1 MSDLYPLK
9 FNPIFKDK
17 IWGGNKINT
26 ILNKEFKELPN
37 CGESWEIS
45 AYAEDISIVS
55 QGHLAGRKLDNLIKE
70 FKGRLVGESVYNKF
84 GNKFP
89 LLVKFIDANA
99 DLSIQ
104 VHPSDEVALKR
115 HNSFG
120 KTEMWYIVQADD
132 GAELSSGFNGPLTKE
147 QYLENFNNGL
157 LMDILNIEKV
167 KANDVFFLPAGRVHH
182 IGKGCLLTEI
192 QQTSDLTYRI
202 YDFDRTDDK
211 GNKRELHT
219 EESLEAI
226 DFTYHEQ
233 VKSLYEDKINE
244 IVNLV
249 SCEYFTTNKLHFNQ
263 PVDIDHSNLD
273 SFVIY
278 VCMEGGLKLE
288 YAHGAVEIT
297 KGETLL
303 LPASINNITITPQG
317 EFKMLESY
325 IAQGEY

>member
-26 ILNKEFKELPN
+26 ILNKDFKPLPN

-45 AYAEDISIVS
+45 AYAEDISVVS
-55 QGHLAGRKLDNLIKE
+55 QGHFAGKRLDDLIRD
-70 FKGRLVGESVYNKF
+70 FKGQLVGESVYNKF
-84 GNKFP
+84 GDKFP

-104 VHPSDEVALKR
+104 VHPGDEVALKR

-132 GAELSSGFNGPLTKE
+132 DAELCSGFNKPLTKE
-147 QYLENFNNGL
+147 NYLENFNNGR
-157 LMDILNIEKV
+157 LMDMLNIEKV

-202 YDFDRTDDK
+202 YDFERTDDQ
-211 GNKRELHT
+211 GNKRALHT
-219 EESLEAI
+219 EESLDAI
-226 DFTYHEQ
+226 DFSYKEQ
-233 VKSLYEDKINE
+233 VKTIYKDKINE

-249 SCEYFTTNKLHFNQ
+249 TCEYFTTNKLHFNQ
-263 PVDIDHSNLD
+263 PTDLDHSNLD

-278 VCMEGGLKLE
+278 VCMEGALKLE
-288 YAHGAVEIT
+288 YDHGNVEMT

-303 LPASINNITITPQG
+303 LPASINKITMIPKG

-325 IAQGEY
+325 IA

>member
-17 IWGGNKINT
+17 ILGGNKINT
-26 ILNKEFKELPN
+26 ILYKDFKPLPN

-45 AYAEDISIVS
+45 AYADDISIVS
-55 QGHLAGRKLDNLIKE
+55 QGQLAGKRLDYLIRE
-70 FKGRLVGESVYNKF
+70 FKGQLLGESVYAKF
-84 GNKFP
+84 GNEFP
-89 LLVKFIDANA
+89 LLVKFIDAND

-104 VHPSDEVALKR
+104 VHPNDEVALKR

-132 GAELSSGFNGPLTKE
+132 GAELSSGFNRPLTRE
-147 QYLENFNNGL
+147 QYLENFNNGK
-157 LMDILNIEKV
+157 LMDLLNIEKV
-167 KANDVFFLPAGRVHH
+167 KADDVFFLPAGRTHH

-211 GNKRELHT
+211 GDKRELHT
-219 EESLEAI
+219 EAALEAF
-226 DFTYHEQ
+226 DFTYHEH
-233 VKSLYEDKINE
+233 VKTNYKDKINE
-244 IVNLV
+244 IVKLV
-249 SCEYFTTNKLHFNQ
+249 SCEYFTTNKLHFDQ
-263 PVDIDHSNLD
+263 AVDIDHSKLD

-278 VCMEGGLKLE
+278 VCMEGGLKME
-288 YAHGAVEIT
+288 YDYGVVELM

-303 LPASINNITITPQG
+303 LPASINKITMTPKG

-325 IAQGEY
+325 IA

>member
-9 FNPIFKDK
+9 FNPIFKEK

-26 ILNKEFKELPN
+26 ILHKDFKSLPN

-55 QGHLAGRKLDNLIKE
+55 NGYLEGKRLDHLIQE
-70 FKGRLVGESVYNKF
+70 FKEKLVGESIYNIF
-84 GNKFP
+84 GDKFP

-104 VHPSDEVALKR
+104 VHPGDEVALRR

-147 QYLENFNNGL
+147 QYLENFNNGR

-167 KANDVFFLPAGRVHH
+167 KADDVFFLPAGRVHH
-182 IGKGCLLTEI
+182 IGTGCLLTEI

-202 YDFDRTDDK
+202 YDFDRTDDQ

-219 EESLEAI
+219 EDSLEAI

-233 VKSLYEDKINE
+233 VKTLYKDKINE

-249 SCEYFTTNKLHFNQ
+249 TCEYFTTHKLHFNQ
-263 PVDIDHSNLD
+263 PVDLDHSNLD

-278 VCMEGGLKLE
+278 VCMEGALKLE
-288 YAHGAVEIT
+288 YADGTVELT

-303 LPASINNITITPQG
+303 LPASIDKITMIPKG
-317 EFKMLESY
+317 EFNLLESY
-325 IAQGEY
+325 IS

>member
-26 ILNKEFKELPN
+26 ILHKDFSPLPN

-45 AYAEDISIVS
+45 AYADDISTVS
-55 QGHLAGRKLDNLIKE
+55 QGHLAGKRLDNLIQE
-70 FKGRLVGESVYNKF
+70 FKGQLVGETVFNKF

-104 VHPSDEVALKR
+104 VHPNDEVALKR

-120 KTEMWYIVQADD
+120 KTEMWYIVQADE
-132 GAELSSGFNGPLTKE
+132 GAELSSGFKRPLTKE
-147 QYLENFNNGL
+147 QYLENFHNGK
-157 LMDILNIEKV
+157 LMDMLNIEKV
-167 KANDVFFLPAGRVHH
+167 KADDVFFLPAGRVHH
-182 IGKGCLLTEI
+182 IGKGCFLTEI

-202 YDFDRTDDK
+202 YDFDRTDDQ
-211 GNKRELHT
+211 GNKRKLHS
-219 EESLEAI
+219 EESLDAI
-226 DFTYHEQ
+226 DFTYHKQ
-233 VKSLYEDKINE
+233 HKTPYEDRENE
-244 IVNLV
+244 VVTLV
-249 SCEYFTTNKLHFNQ
+249 SCEYFTTNKLHFNK
-263 PVDIDHSNLD
+263 PFEKDLSSLD
-273 SFVIY
+273 SFIIY

-288 YAHGAVEIT
+288 YDNGNVELT

-303 LPASINNITITPQG
+303 VPASIDKITLTPDG

-325 IAQGEY
+325 IA

>member
-1 MSDLYPLK
+1 MSSLYPLK

-26 ILNKEFKELPN
+26 ILHKDFKPLPN

-45 AYAEDISIVS
+45 AYAEDISVVS
-55 QGHLAGRKLDNLIKE
+55 QGPLAGKRLDDLIRE
-70 FKGRLVGESVYNKF
+70 FKGQLLGENVYAKF

-89 LLVKFIDANA
+89 LLVKFIDAND

-104 VHPSDEVALKR
+104 VHPNDEVAQKR

-132 GAELSSGFNGPLTKE
+132 GAELSSGFNRPLTRE
-147 QYLENFNNGL
+147 QYLENFNNGK
-157 LMDILNIEKV
+157 LMDLLNIEKV
-167 KANDVFFLPAGRVHH
+167 KADDVFFLPAGRTHH

-211 GNKRELHT
+211 GDKRELHT
-219 EESLEAI
+219 EAALEAF

-233 VKSLYEDKINE
+233 VKTNYKDKINE
-244 IVNLV
+244 IVKLV
-249 SCEYFTTNKLHFNQ
+249 SCEYFTTNKLHFDQ
-263 PVDIDHSNLD
+263 AVDIDHSNLD

-278 VCMEGGLKLE
+278 VCMEGGLKME
-288 YAHGAVEIT
+288 YDQGVVELR

-303 LPASINNITITPQG
+303 LPASINKITMTPIG

-325 IAQGEY
+325 IA

>member
-26 ILNKEFKELPN
+26 ILHKDFKPLPN

-55 QGHLAGRKLDNLIKE
+55 QGPLAGKRLDDLIRE
-70 FKGRLVGESVYNKF
+70 FKGQLLGESVYAKF

-89 LLVKFIDANA
+89 LLVKFIDAND

-104 VHPSDEVALKR
+104 VHPNDEVALKR

-132 GAELSSGFNGPLTKE
+132 EAELSSGFNRPLTKE
-147 QYLENFNNGL
+147 QYLENFNDGK
-157 LMDILNIEKV
+157 LMDLLNIEKV
-167 KANDVFFLPAGRVHH
+167 KADDVFFLPAGRTHH

-202 YDFDRTDDK
+202 YDFDRTDDH

-219 EESLEAI
+219 EAALEAF

-233 VKSLYEDKINE
+233 VKTNYKDKINE
-244 IVNLV
+244 IVKLV
-249 SCEYFTTNKLHFNQ
+249 SCEYFTTNKLHFDQ
-263 PVDIDHSNLD
+263 AVDIDHSNLD

-288 YAHGAVEIT
+288 YDHGVVQLR

-303 LPASINNITITPQG
+303 LPASINKITMTPIG
-317 EFKMLESY
+317 EFKILESY
-325 IAQGEY
+325 IA